1 MFFQSRV
8 KKIRSLDS
16 MATSKKTTKTAS
28 KPTKTASAK
37 PATKTGKK

>member
-1 MFFQSRV
+1 MFFQSR
-8 KKIRSLDS
+8 KKENRSLDS

-37 PATKTGKK
+37 PATKSGKK